1 MTNTGVDGIRAST
14 PAETSTLMSAA
25 VTAGDLEGAVGLFE
39 PAASFVQ
46 LSYVAQGTDAIREA
60 VQGLLGM
67 RPTLVGIPDRVVPA
81 GDLALVCGRWELQG
95 TGPDGNP
102 VELCGRFTDVVRRQP
117 DGRWLF
123 VIDNPYGVD

>member
-1 MTNTGVDGIRAST
+1 VRAMS

-25 VTAGDLEGAVGLFE
+25 ITAGDVDAAVGLFE

-46 LSYVAQGTDAIREA
+46 LSYVAQGTDAIRDA
-60 VQGLLGM
+60 VSGLLTM
-67 RPTLVGIPDRVVPA
+67 KPTLHGIPDRVVQT
-81 GDLALVCGRWELQG
+81 GDLALVCGRWTLKG
-95 TGPDGNP
+95 TGPDANP
-102 VELCGRFTDVVRRQP
+102 VELSGRFTDVVRQQA